1 MKEKNFKRNN
11 QSRGGLLD
19 GIIITLSVTAASLFS
34 GFLARGI
41 INLVTGTDWWKE
53 KMYPRIKR
61 FVLGAERFRDSF
73 LESFKK
79 KRK

>member
-1 MKEKNFKRNN
+1 MKEKNFKRSNG
-11 QSRGGLLD
+11 SGGLLS
-19 GIIITLSVTAASLFS
+19 GIIITISVTVASLFS

-41 INLVTGTDWWKE
+41 INLVTETDWWKK

-73 LESFKK
+73 LRSFKK

>member
-11 QSRGGLLD
+11 GGGGGLLS
-19 GIIITLSVTAASLFS
+19 GIVITLSVTAASLFS
-34 GFLARGI
+34 GFLARGV
-41 INLVTGTDWWKE
+41 INFVTRTDRWK
-53 KMYPRIKR
+53 KKIYPRIKR

-73 LESFKK
+73 LRSFKK